1 MDREQSVDPVDVL
14 DTLVNQPATLSVEP
28 AVFLYGDTWHAHNT
42 PNLPLTP
49 QIGHQ
54 RSQQSLGIDAV
65 RFGSARSTIN
75 LQTCRIDDVVADV
88 MCLEQTVEPE
98 AVVAGQQETI
108 STRFFVSL
116 ATRVRIRSQRS
127 KSSFPSLGFNV

>member
-1 MDREQSVDPVDVL
+1 MDREQSLDPVDVL

-28 AVFLYGDTWHAHNT
+28 AVVLYDDTWHAHNT
-42 PNLPLTP
+42 PNLRLTP
-49 QIGHQ
+49 QIRHQ

-98 AVVAGQQETI
+98 AVVAGLALR
-108 STRFFVSL
+108 RFFGNARPDPL
-116 ATRVRIRSQRS
+116 AKI
-127 KSSFPSLGFNV
+127 